1 MLPYAALAFL
11 AILVS
16 DPAAVLLAFAPAPL
30 IAPRLARAVG
40 AREDMAGAL
49 AIGTVVFSL
58 PLLMV
63 ATSGVSASVSMA
75 LFAFV
80 VGTAIAGAVPT
91 IRDVLLPV
99 IDGARWVAIAI
110 LLGAAALAGI
120 VALDARAVGI
130 AAAALAIGTA
140 AATLGA
146 RAFGGDPVAAA
157 IGAGLRDRGRPG
169 RRGRGTPRL
178 CRARRAKPRSRE
190 APRRPSGVT
199 RAAARGASPPR

>member
-140 AATLGA
+140 AAALGA

-157 IGAGLRDRGRPG
+157 IGAGLRDPG
-169 RRGRGTPRL
+169 VAAGFAIGAGLAGAGEVPL
-178 CRARRAKPRSRE
+178 AYAALAVLSLGVGKLLVARQA
-190 APRRPSGVT
+190 
-199 RAAARGASPPR
+199 